1 MVARRPAS
9 LFFRERSL
17 ASSKH
22 LSNFLGFHRV
32 AAFSHG
38 QQLCGWTVACSPQG
52 TDRAQTTLAR
62 YVAATRFH
70 ASRRRPGVILC
81 IVSTSSI
88 PTPQQVGI
96 LVLDDNAPGGSAV
109 KQILDSEGWR
119 VRIVADTQMLLAELK
134 TGEWSLVIA
143 DVALTGVEGPAFVT
157 LHELASVSAAD
168 GGLVRV
174 LYLIPELASGQYVVH
189 LEAARLPYVLRPYH
203 LHDFLEK
210 VSDLLVEVKAIEGPI
225 RQVRHEFGA
234 LRKKKKLAS
243 RSNSMFASRDSFS
256 YTDEELAEYEK
267 QEGEASKS
275 RRNKPRVNLG
285 DPNR

>member
-1 MVARRPAS
+1 
-9 LFFRERSL
+9 
-17 ASSKH
+17 
-22 LSNFLGFHRV
+22 
-32 AAFSHG
+32 
-38 QQLCGWTVACSPQG
+38 
-52 TDRAQTTLAR
+52 
-62 YVAATRFH
+62 
-70 ASRRRPGVILC
+70 
-81 IVSTSSI
+81 VSTS
-88 PTPQQVGI
+88 PTTQQVGI

-119 VRIVADTQMLLAELK
+119 VRIVADAQMLLSELK

-143 DVALTGVEGPAFVT
+143 NVAMTGVEGPAFIT
-157 LHELASVSAAD
+157 LRELASVPAAD
-168 GGLVRV
+168 GGRVRV
-174 LYLIPELASGQYVVH
+174 LYLIPELGSAQYIVQ

-225 RQVRHEFGA
+225 RQVRHEVGA

-275 RRNKPRVNLG
+275 RRNKPRINLG

>member
-1 MVARRPAS
+1 M
-9 LFFRERSL
+9 
-17 ASSKH
+17 
-22 LSNFLGFHRV
+22 
-32 AAFSHG
+32 
-38 QQLCGWTVACSPQG
+38 
-52 TDRAQTTLAR
+52 
-62 YVAATRFH
+62 
-70 ASRRRPGVILC
+70 
-81 IVSTSSI
+81 STNST

-96 LVLDDNAPGGSAV
+96 LVLDDSAPGGSAV

-168 GGLVRV
+168 GGRVRV

-234 LRKKKKLAS
+234 LRKKKKLAA

>member
-1 MVARRPAS
+1 MIPS
-9 LFFRERSL
+9 LSL
-17 ASSKH
+17 PFGAI
-22 LSNFLGFHRV
+22 LS
-32 AAFSHG
+32 
-38 QQLCGWTVACSPQG
+38 
-52 TDRAQTTLAR
+52 
-62 YVAATRFH
+62 
-70 ASRRRPGVILC
+70 
-81 IVSTSSI
+81 IVSTSPI

-119 VRIVADTQMLLAELK
+119 VRIVPDPQMLLAELK

-157 LHELASVSAAD
+157 LRELASVSAAD
-168 GGLVRV
+168 GGRVRV
-174 LYLIPELASGQYVVH
+174 LFLIPELNNGSYVVH

-267 QEGEASKS
+267 QESETSKS

>member
-1 MVARRPAS
+1 
-9 LFFRERSL
+9 
-17 ASSKH
+17 
-22 LSNFLGFHRV
+22 
-32 AAFSHG
+32 
-38 QQLCGWTVACSPQG
+38 
-52 TDRAQTTLAR
+52 
-62 YVAATRFH
+62 
-70 ASRRRPGVILC
+70 
-81 IVSTSSI
+81 VSTSPTPT

-96 LVLDDNAPGGSAV
+96 LVLDDNAQGSSAV

-119 VRIVADTQMLLAELK
+119 VRVVSDTQMLLAELK

-143 DVALTGVEGPAFVT
+143 NVVLTGVEGARLVI
-157 LHELASVSAAD
+157 LRELASVSAAD
-168 GGLVRV
+168 GARIRV
-174 LYLIPELASGQYVVH
+174 LYLIPEATSSQYLVH

-234 LRKKKKLAS
+234 LRKKKKQAG
-243 RSNSMFASRDSFS
+243 RNSMFASRDTFS

-267 QEGEASKS
+267 QESEASKS
-275 RRNKPRVNLG
+275 RRKPRINLG